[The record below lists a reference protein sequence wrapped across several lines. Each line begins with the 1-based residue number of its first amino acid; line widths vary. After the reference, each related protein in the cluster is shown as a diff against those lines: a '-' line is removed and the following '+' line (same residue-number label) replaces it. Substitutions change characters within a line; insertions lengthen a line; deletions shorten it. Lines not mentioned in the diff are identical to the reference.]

1 MEDIKKEKKNSF
13 FKGVAVATIV
23 VGTIL
28 TAFYSILMISEAKR
42 YRERIDEIVKVTEAA
57 QEEGGDLISEEFIQ
71 KSNLIY
77 NGILKEFYFDTDIDT
92 GKMHDLMYKAIVS
105 SLGDKYAEYYTKEE
119 MDELMQGAEGS
130 YSGIGSYVGTDEE
143 SGYPILSGVFE
154 GSPAKEAGL
163 RDGDIIYEV
172 NGENIGGLTLTE
184 AVNMI
189 KGPEGT
195 TVDLTIVR
203 EGLEEMIYVT
213 VERRKIESPTVNH
226 SMKENDI
233 AYIQITEFD
242 DVTINQF
249 DEAYKDINKQGA
261 KALII
266 DLRSNGGGNL
276 DAVLDIACHMLPKGL
291 ITYTEER
298 NGTVTEYTCDGKT
311 PIQIPVVVL
320 TNEYTASASEL
331 LTGALKD
338 YGIAESIGTN
348 TYGKGI
354 VQSVYPFT
362 DGSGIKFTTSRYY
375 TPKGNCIHE
384 VGIAP
389 DIELEFDSE
398 RYYSDEKYDNQ
409 LEYAIEY
416 LSKKIK

>member
-1 MEDIKKEKKNSF
+1 MEDNKKEKQNSF
-13 FKGVAVATIV
+13 FKGLALGTIV
-23 VGTIL
+23 MGTVL
-28 TAFYSILMISEAKR
+28 TVLFLVLLT
-42 YRERIDEIVKVTEAA
+42 RESRLYQNKIDEIVAVTSAA
-57 QEEGGDLISEEFIQ
+57 QEDGGELISDEFVQ
-71 KSNLIY
+71 KANLIY
-77 NGILKEFYFDTDIDT
+77 NGILKEFYFDTDINT
-92 GKMHDLMYKAIVS
+92 EKMHDLMYKAIVN
-105 SLGDKYAEYYTKEE
+105 SLGDKYAEYYTQEE
-119 MDELMQGAEGS
+119 MEELMQGAEGS

-203 EGLEEMIYVT
+203 EGEEEMIYVT
-213 VERRKIESPTVNH
+213 VERRQIDSPTVNH
-226 SMKENDI
+226 SMKTDDI

-242 DVTINQF
+242 DVTVKQF

-276 DAVLDIACHMLPKGL
+276 DTVLDIARHMLPKGL

-298 NGTVTEYTCDGKT
+298 NGTVTEYSCDGKT

-338 YGIAESIGTN
+338 YGLAVSIGTN
-348 TYGKGI
+348 TFGKGI

-362 DGSGIKFTTSRYY
+362 DGSGIKITTSRYY

-416 LSKKIK
+416 LTKKIN

>member
-1 MEDIKKEKKNSF
+1 
-13 FKGVAVATIV
+13 
-23 VGTIL
+23 
-28 TAFYSILMISEAKR
+28 
-42 YRERIDEIVKVTEAA
+42 
-57 QEEGGDLISEEFIQ
+57 
-71 KSNLIY
+71 
-77 NGILKEFYFDTDIDT
+77 
-92 GKMHDLMYKAIVS
+92 
-105 SLGDKYAEYYTKEE
+105 
-119 MDELMQGAEGS
+119 
-130 YSGIGSYVGTDEE
+130 
-143 SGYPILSGVFE
+143 
-154 GSPAKEAGL
+154 
-163 RDGDIIYEV
+163 
-172 NGENIGGLTLTE
+172 
-184 AVNMI
+184 
-189 KGPEGT
+189 
-195 TVDLTIVR
+195 
-203 EGLEEMIYVT
+203 
-213 VERRKIESPTVNH
+213 
-226 SMKENDI
+226 
-233 AYIQITEFD
+233 
-242 DVTINQF
+242 
-249 DEAYKDINKQGA
+249 INKQGA

-276 DAVLDIACHMLPKGL
+276 DAVLDIARHMLPKGL

-298 NGTVTEYTCDGKT
+298 NGTVTEYSCDGKT

>member
-1 MEDIKKEKKNSF
+1 MEDNKKEKRNSF

-28 TAFYSILMISEAKR
+28 TAFYSALMIAEAKK
-42 YRERIDEIVKVTEAA
+42 YRERIDEIVSVSQAA
-57 QEEGGDLISEEFIQ
+57 QEEGGDLISQEFID

-130 YSGIGSYVGTDEE
+130 YSGIGSYVGTDEA

-226 SMKENDI
+226 SMKANDI

-276 DAVLDIACHMLPKGL
+276 DAVLDIARHMLPKGL

-298 NGTVTEYTCDGKT
+298 NGTVTEYNCDGKT

-338 YGIAESIGTN
+338 YGIAESIGTK

-416 LSKKIK
+416 LSNKIK